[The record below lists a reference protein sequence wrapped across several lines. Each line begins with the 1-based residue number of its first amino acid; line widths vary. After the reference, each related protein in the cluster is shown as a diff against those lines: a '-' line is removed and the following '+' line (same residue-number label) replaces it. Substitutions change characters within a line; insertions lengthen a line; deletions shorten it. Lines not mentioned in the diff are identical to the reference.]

1 MEQGTRRVTRA
12 LLTSDHKMSKKNRNK
27 KKVKFDDHSS
37 KEEMKNLS
45 VASDEGI
52 DMTFSPLRPSLS
64 IPSTII
70 KPHHPLSHSWTFW
83 YSAGNRHL
91 SWKKNQIKIST
102 VTSIEEFWL
111 TYTQVQPA
119 SCLNTGH
126 TFSVFRADILP
137 DWEDASNMGGGR
149 WMLNCAKTERQE
161 MLDSRWLE
169 VLFMMMGEHVQKE
182 AAKLVTGAE
191 VCVRKKG
198 DRLEV
203 WVGDVS
209 SMSGVVEVGRTVRR
223 KLDVDP
229 SNKMTF
235 SVHKEEREGCVGPRL
250 MM

>member
-12 LLTSDHKMSKKNRNK
+12 LLTSDHKISKKFRNK
-27 KKVKFDDHSS
+27 KNVKFDDHSS

-45 VASDEGI
+45 LASDEGI
-52 DMTFSPLRPSLS
+52 DMTFSPRRPSLS
-64 IPSTII
+64 IPSTIL

-102 VTSIEEFWL
+102 VATIEEFWL

-137 DWEDASNMGGGR
+137 DWEDVANREGGR
-149 WMLNCAKTERQE
+149 WILNCAKTERQE
-161 MLDSRWLE
+161 MLDTKWMDL
-169 VLFMMMGEHVQKE
+169 LFMLMGEHME
-182 AAKLVTGAE
+182 DASLVAGAE
-191 VCVRKKG
+191 VCVRNKG

-203 WVGDVS
+203 WVRDVS
-209 SMSGVVEVGRTVRR
+209 SMSEVVKVGRAVRR
-223 KLDVDP
+223 KLEQDP
-229 SNKMTF
+229 SNKMKL
-235 SVHKEEREGCVGPRL
+235 SVHKEEMEGFVGPSL